1 MLLHPSRNNVVA
13 RPGVTSLTRVT
24 RDDVLEGILAS
35 VRERGGRVT
44 TPRRA
49 IVTALVD
56 ADHHVTAEDIA
67 DAVQRAHP
75 EVHRS
80 TVYRTLDTLTEMGV
94 IDHVHL
100 GHGPAVYHF
109 TDDAHHHLVCQR
121 CGRVIEL
128 PLSVLTPV
136 QDRVARDYRFHVDAT
151 HFAIAGHCADCVDS

>member
-1 MLLHPSRNNVVA
+1 MLLHPARNNEWVA
-13 RPGVTSLTRVT
+13 LGTLPGVG
-24 RDDVLEGILAS
+24 RDDRLESILAL
-35 VRERGGRVT
+35 VRQRGGRVT

-56 ADHHVTAEDIA
+56 ADDHVTADDLA

-75 EVHRS
+75 DVHRS

-94 IDHVHL
+94 VDHVHL

-109 TDDAHHHLVCQR
+109 TEHAHHHLVCQG

-128 PLSVLTPV
+128 PLSVLAPLQAHV
-136 QDRVARDYRFHVDAT
+136 ERDYRFRLDAT
-151 HFAIAGHCADCVDS
+151 HFALAGHCADCATA

>member
-1 MLLHPSRNNVVA
+1 VA
-13 RPGVTSLTRVT
+13 REDR
-24 RDDVLEGILAS
+24 LERILAL

-56 ADHHVTAEDIA
+56 ADDHVTADALA

-75 EVHRS
+75 DVHRS

-94 IDHVHL
+94 IDHAHL

-109 TDDAHHHLVCQR
+109 TDDAHHHLVCQN

-136 QDRVARDYRFHVDAT
+136 QDRVARDYEFQIDAT
-151 HFAIAGHCADCVDS
+151 HFAIAGHCADCAGS